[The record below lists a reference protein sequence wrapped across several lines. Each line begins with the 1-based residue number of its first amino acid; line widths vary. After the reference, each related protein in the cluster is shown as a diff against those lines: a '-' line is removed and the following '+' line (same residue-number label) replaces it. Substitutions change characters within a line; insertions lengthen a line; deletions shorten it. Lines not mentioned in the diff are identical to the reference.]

1 MTAIKVLKVVNQD
14 RTVLV
19 ELPDDTPLGLAEI
32 SISVKPVD
40 QDLQA
45 TAEALSERE
54 TIRAKLRAA
63 HFLVEIQE
71 PSDEVPVI
79 EDADLPE
86 LGRLPPDARPTEEL
100 IDEDRGSF

>member
-1 MTAIKVLKVVNQD
+1 MTAIKLLKVVNPD
-14 RTVLV
+14 RTLLV

-40 QDLQA
+40 REVQA
-45 TAEALSERE
+45 TSEALSERE
-54 TIRAKLRAA
+54 SIRAKLRAA

-71 PSDEVPVI
+71 PSNEVPVI

-86 LGRLPPDARPTEEL
+86 LGRLPPSAHSTEDL
-100 IDEDRGSF
+100 LNEDRGPH